1 MRKRLTK
8 SHTNRMLTGT
18 IAGIAEYFE
27 IDPTIA
33 RVIFVFLN
41 FILAGTPILLYILLV
56 LIIPK
61 ANNGESAYREN
72 YERPRRTKAQR
83 RRADIEEEENWSDF

>member
-41 FILAGTPILLYILLV
+41 LILAGTPILLYILLV